1 MKENLTQI
9 LMNEAIREWMAK
21 VRTVLPQTDAE
32 RPVTWIAAERLA
44 RDHGRMVRLVELL
57 REHRLVLS
65 CRVQEEAGLLILVA
79 YHRHGSS
86 ADFLLDTAEAY
97 FREKDCGGFLF
108 LCRMQASINTYDE
121 CKYSI
126 NSLVYWVTYVHNV
139 VYSFYRSMIYCY
151 INSTQRCAG
160 SIVIDIIP
168 TNGADKRKFFPFAPY
183 FPVTNV
189 IKRYFYPY
197 FPAIIGIKGYSF
209 PYFPYLSGI
218 MKIKTALYSL
228 FSRLDW
234 HKTVVFPCL
243 GEIYEGIRSLSWEIP
258 VT

>member
-1 MKENLTQI
+1 MDLQSTPLKGIVRSSEDGLFYLFPIQSLSTLQEMKGHLTCAIDVLSNPDENDTEKRLD
-9 LMNEAIREWMAK
+9 A
-21 VRTVLPQTDAE
+21 VRTLNS
-32 RPVTWIAAERLA
+32 
-44 RDHGRMVRLVELL
+44 LV
-57 REHRLVLS
+57 
-65 CRVQEEAGLLILVA
+65 G
-79 YHRHGSS
+79 
-86 ADFLLDTAEAY
+86 
-97 FREKDCGGFLF
+97 
-108 LCRMQASINTYDE
+108 
-121 CKYSI
+121 KYSI

>member
-1 MKENLTQI
+1 MDNRACKGQI
-9 LMNEAIREWMAK
+9 SRIFA
-21 VRTVLPQTDAE
+21 
-32 RPVTWIAAERLA
+32 
-44 RDHGRMVRLVELL
+44 
-57 REHRLVLS
+57 S
-65 CRVQEEAGLLILVA
+65 
-79 YHRHGSS
+79 
-86 ADFLLDTAEAY
+86 
-97 FREKDCGGFLF
+97 LF
-108 LCRMQASINTYDE
+108 PNYG
-121 CKYSI
+121 KYSI